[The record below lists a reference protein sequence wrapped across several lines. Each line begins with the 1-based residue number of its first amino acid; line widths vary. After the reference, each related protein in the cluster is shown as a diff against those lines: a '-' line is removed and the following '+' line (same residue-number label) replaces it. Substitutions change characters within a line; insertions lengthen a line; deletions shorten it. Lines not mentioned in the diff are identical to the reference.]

1 MAISVVRT
9 RSARV
14 YHTEQVHYLY
24 QRFNWNDID
33 QTAVQPGKFYLGV
46 LPANCMPMET
56 YVRVN
61 SSCSASNIIVGTSAA
76 GSSAA
81 VVSTGDVTAAT
92 TGTYV
97 VDRYAGTYSTAPVSL
112 YIQTQ
117 ATGATMGQVDNW
129 QSYLPAHNAT

>member
-1 MAISVVRT
+1 MAISVTRT

-24 QRFNWNDID
+24 QRFNFNDADVSI
-33 QTAVQPGKFYLGV
+33 ANPGKNYLGV

-61 SSCSASNIIVGTSAA
+61 TAFTGANLIAGTSSA

-81 VVSTGDVTAAT
+81 LVSTGDVAAGT

-97 VDRYAGTYSTAPVSL
+97 VDRYAGTYSTGPVAL
-112 YIQTQ
+112 YIQCK
-117 ATGATMGQVDNW
+117 ATGETVGQADVW
-129 QSYLPAHNAT
+129 QAYLPAHNAT

>member
-1 MAISVVRT
+1 MAISVTRT

-24 QRFNWNDID
+24 QRFNYNDV
-33 QTAVQPGKFYLGV
+33 AVDATQPGKFYLGV

-61 SSCSASNIIVGTSAA
+61 AAFTGANLIAGTSSA

-81 VVSTGDVTAAT
+81 LVSTADVAGT
-92 TGTYV
+92 TGLYV
-97 VDRYAGTYSTAPVSL
+97 VDRYMGTYSTAPVSL
-112 YIQTQ
+112 YIQTKTTGETVGQ
-117 ATGATMGQVDNW
+117 ADVW
-129 QSYLPAHNAT
+129 QAYLPAHNAT